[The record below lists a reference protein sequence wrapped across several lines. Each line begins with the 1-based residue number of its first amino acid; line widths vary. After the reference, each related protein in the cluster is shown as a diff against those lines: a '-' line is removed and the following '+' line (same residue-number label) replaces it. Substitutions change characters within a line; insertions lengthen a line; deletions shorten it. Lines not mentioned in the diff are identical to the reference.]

1 MNKPMAMIIALFL
14 CGSAVAGPFGIFGR
28 RAASGT
34 NQPSA
39 PASGGLWTAQQSAE
53 YQAARCQMGHFGN
66 PSGGF
71 EGVGCASTA
80 AAALANTCK
89 PHNGPPRDWG
99 VCQGRNGLF
108 YACRRW

>member
-1 MNKPMAMIIALFL
+1 MNRAVAITAALFL
-14 CGSAVAGPFGIFGR
+14 CGQALAGPFGIFGR
-28 RAASGT
+28 RGGGTQPANPAA
-34 NQPSA
+34 
-39 PASGGLWTAQQSAE
+39 GGLWTAQQSAE
-53 YQAARCQMGHFGN
+53 YQASICRMGHFGN

-71 EGVGCASTA
+71 EGVGCASTPD
-80 AAALANTCK
+80 AALANTCK